1 MSNKWDDL
9 RYVISLDIELQNVNL
24 KENKNQR
31 NMEVENERYV
41 YELVDIL
48 CWRRVRLQKQFD
60 QVV

>member
-1 MSNKWDDL
+1 M
-9 RYVISLDIELQNVNL
+9 NL